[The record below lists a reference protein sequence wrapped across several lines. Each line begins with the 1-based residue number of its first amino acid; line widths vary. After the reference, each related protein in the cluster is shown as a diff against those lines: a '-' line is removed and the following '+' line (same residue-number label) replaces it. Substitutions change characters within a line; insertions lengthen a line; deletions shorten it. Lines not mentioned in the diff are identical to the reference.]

1 MFTRLDDILYP
12 NKVEVIHFEDKGKY
26 IYPIFKNGKS
36 SIEKVKI
43 ANDYKSLVNEQIQ
56 KINNVDV
63 FLRDPTQ
70 RLISGIETYL
80 WWNAKDR
87 PWLDRTTIINQLAE
101 GIIVDRHCLPQL
113 HWIFNLARY
122 LNPDALIHLHRL
134 EMLVHYAGRA
144 FVPEKNSLTEQERQQ
159 LLSSTH
165 LQTILKFDKFML
177 ENMTGSGW
185 TVRQLLETFLNE
197 DPVGYGAIIGR
208 SKKLIKVFD
217 VLS

>member
-36 SIEKVKI
+36 SIEHTRD
-43 ANDYKSLVNEQIQ
+43 ANGYKSLVNEQIR
-56 KINNVDV
+56 KIDKVDV
-63 FLRDPTQ
+63 FLRDPQ
-70 RLISGIETYL
+70 DRLISGIETYL

-101 GIIVDRHCLPQL
+101 GVIVDRHCLPQI

-122 LNPDALIHLHRL
+122 LNPMAQISIHRL
-134 EMLVHYAGRA
+134 GMLVHYTGLSV
-144 FVPEKNSLTEQERQQ
+144 VPEKNLLNDDERQ
-159 LLSSTH
+159 LLISSNH
-165 LQTILKFDKFML
+165 LQTLLKFDKFMF
-177 ENMTGSGW
+177 ENMSGSDW
-185 TVRQLLETFLNE
+185 TIKQLMQTFLEE
-197 DPVGYGAIIGR
+197 DPVGYSYTVGR
-208 SKKLIKVFD
+208 SKKILEAVD